1 MYSDHKEATLAR
13 LNAADEPQ
21 PRVMCAKVVPDR
33 YPNVAGYWQKVV
45 LEPRHYNPKKY
56 GADRNQTMFEAAVEL
71 VPAGH
76 HVVAFTDNLELDGK
90 SGDTIR

>member
-1 MYSDHKEATLAR
+1 ME
-13 LNAADEPQ
+13 NDEPQ
-21 PRVMCAKVVPDR
+21 PRVMCAKVVPDSR
-33 YPNVAGYWQKVV
+33 PNDDGVWTKLV

-56 GADRNQTMFEAAVEL
+56 ADDTGDRRQTMFDAVTRDL
-71 VPAGH
+71 VPPGF